1 MQAADDFA
9 RENNIGDHTLGIHY
23 RGTDK
28 RTEAPP
34 VEISEALAKVRSVVF
49 LGGNYRNIF
58 VASDVAELVGAAHN
72 ALSDMRVASLDDSV
86 RSQGNDPVHL
96 GRARAG
102 NYEMGKDALL
112 NALVLSKCGA

>member
-1 MQAADDFA
+1 MHAADDFA
-9 RENNIGDHTLGIHY
+9 RENNSGDHTLGIHY
-23 RGTDK
+23 RGTEK
-28 RTEAPP
+28 STEAPP

-49 LGGNYRNIF
+49 FGGNYRNIF
-58 VASDVAELVGAAHN
+58 VASDVAEFVGAAHN

-102 NYEMGKDALL
+102 NYEMAKMRFSMPWCFR
-112 NALVLSKCGA
+112 NAEA